1 MATEVAVA
9 DPHSVLVGDEE
20 QLVTMT
26 IDGQLYGIPI
36 LNVQDIVEP
45 EQITPV
51 PRSPSAIAGVLNLRG
66 RIVTVLDLR
75 KCLGDLSDDGPATQM
90 GVTVEHK
97 HDLYTLLVDSIGD
110 VRHLPRKDFDKPP
123 VTLAE
128 SIRRVCSGI
137 FQLEDDLLVVLD
149 VQKILDE
156 ETIMRTP
163 TMTRKRLVFDRSGG
177 TSKVATSKV
186 ANDAAEEPADELA
199 TEQEAEAA
207 AAKDEEPVA
216 KADPAAAAAEA
227 EPKEIAAGPE
237 NGDLV
242 VEEPA
247 VEEEIPVIP
256 ESELISAEVETEPP
270 AGVEIMEEGGV
281 VL

>member
-1 MATEVAVA
+1 MATDVAIS

-26 IDGQLYGIPI
+26 IDNQLYGIPI

-75 KCLGDLSDDGPATQM
+75 KCLGELSGDGPSTQM

-149 VQKILDE
+149 VEKILDE

-163 TMTRKRLVFDRSGG
+163 IMTRKRLVFNKEDVSEAAIVADNANDDAPTAEPEEQTAEDARPAPAMAEAPSDDPHPGG
-177 TSKVATSKV
+177 TDESA
-186 ANDAAEEPADELA
+186 DAAVPEP
-199 TEQEAEAA
+199 
-207 AAKDEEPVA
+207 
-216 KADPAAAAAEA
+216 
-227 EPKEIAAGPE
+227 
-237 NGDLV
+237 
-242 VEEPA
+242 
-247 VEEEIPVIP
+247 
-256 ESELISAEVETEPP
+256 ELIHAEVETEPP
-270 AGVEIMEEGGV
+270 AGYKVMEEGGV

>member
-1 MATEVAVA
+1 MATEVAIA
-9 DPHSVLVGDEE
+9 DPQSVLVGDEE

-75 KCLGDLSDDGPATQM
+75 KCLGDLTDDGPSTQM

-149 VQKILDE
+149 VQKILEE
-156 ETIMRTP
+156 ETLMRTP
-163 TMTRKRLVFDRSGG
+163 IMTRKRLVFNRSQDNAAVGLP
-177 TSKVATSKV
+177 
-186 ANDAAEEPADELA
+186 ANDAE
-199 TEQEAEAA
+199 
-207 AAKDEEPVA
+207 K
-216 KADPAAAAAEA
+216 K
-227 EPKEIAAGPE
+227 
-237 NGDLV
+237 
-242 VEEPA
+242 PA
-247 VEEEIPVIP
+247 VEETAAQIAEKPERELAVAAEP
-256 ESELISAEVETEPP
+256 AAQEDAGDESESESISADVETEPP
-270 AGVEIMEEGGV
+270 SGYKVMEEGGV

>member
-1 MATEVAVA
+1 MATEVAIT
-9 DPHSVLVGDEE
+9 DPRSVLVGDEE

-75 KCLGDLSDDGPATQM
+75 KCLGDLTDEGPGSQM

-149 VQKILDE
+149 VQKILEE

-163 TMTRKRLVFDRSGG
+163 IMTRKRLVFNRTQEKAAAGL
-177 TSKVATSKV
+177 A
-186 ANDAAEEPADELA
+186 ANDAEAATAEEAPAADEDHVDQA
-199 TEQEAEAA
+199 PETP
-207 AAKDEEPVA
+207 PVA
-216 KADPAAAAAEA
+216 EEATTQAADDPDTKPVDAPDPAAEPDAEDEPEAA
-227 EPKEIAAGPE
+227 
-237 NGDLV
+237 
-242 VEEPA
+242 
-247 VEEEIPVIP
+247 
-256 ESELISAEVETEPP
+256 LISAKVETEPP
-270 AGVEIMEEGGV
+270 AGYEVMEEGGV

>member
-1 MATEVAVA
+1 MATEVATA

-75 KCLGDLSDDGPATQM
+75 KCLGDLSDEGPNTQM

-128 SIRRVCSGI
+128 SIRRVCAGI

-149 VQKILDE
+149 VQKILE
-156 ETIMRTP
+156 EDTIMRTP
-163 TMTRKRLVFDRSGG
+163 IMTRKRLVFDRTGAA
-177 TSKVATSKV
+177 KVEKKANA
-186 ANDAAEEPADELA
+186 ANDAGTPAEDAPEVEEKAAGD
-199 TEQEAEAA
+199 AA
-207 AAKDEEPVA
+207 AAKPAAEEEAPQAGEERAAETAATPAPADEEFE
-216 KADPAAAAAEA
+216 AAVP
-227 EPKEIAAGPE
+227 EP
-237 NGDLV
+237 
-242 VEEPA
+242 
-247 VEEEIPVIP
+247 
-256 ESELISAEVETEPP
+256 ELINATVETEPP
-270 AGVEIMEEGGV
+270 AGYKVMEEGGV